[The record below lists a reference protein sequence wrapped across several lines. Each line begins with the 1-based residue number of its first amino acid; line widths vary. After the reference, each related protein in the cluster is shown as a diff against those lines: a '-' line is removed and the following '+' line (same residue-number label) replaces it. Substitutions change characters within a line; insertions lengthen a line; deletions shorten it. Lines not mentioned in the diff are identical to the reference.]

1 MVTRHPHT
9 QARRHGRP
17 HAGGRAPRERGS
29 ADAADRIYGQ
39 HTVAAWIEAQPAR
52 LRTLFFDADGG
63 DPVRRIVARA
73 RAAGVAVQALP
84 GDAIAERAGGRRHQG
99 LVADCSPF
107 PYAEVE
113 AVLAPRPRLLVVVD
127 QLHDPHNLGAI
138 LRSAE
143 AVGAGGLIAPKDNC
157 VGVTAVAEA
166 AAAGT
171 SAWLP
176 VARVTNLARALT
188 RLKEA
193 GYWIVGLSA
202 AAGSDIFAFDAPE
215 HVALLVGGEAG
226 LRPLVA
232 RQVDFELAI
241 PMRGHAESLNASVA
255 AAVALYALAR
265 PRAGQS

>member
-1 MVTRHPHT
+1 MTRHPHPK
-9 QARRHGRP
+9 ARRHGRP
-17 HAGGRAPRERGS
+17 HAGGHAPRERRGG
-29 ADAADRIYGQ
+29 DDADRIYGQ
-39 HTVAAWIEAQPAR
+39 HAVAAWIEAKPAR
-52 LRTLFFDADGG
+52 LRTLFFDAEGG
-63 DPVRRIVARA
+63 DAVRRVVARA

-84 GDAIAERAGGRRHQG
+84 GDEVAERAAGRRHQG

-107 PYAEVE
+107 PYAGIED
-113 AVLAPRPRLLVVVD
+113 VLAPRPRLLVVVD
-127 QLHDPHNLGAI
+127 QLQDPHNLGAI

-188 RLKEA
+188 QLKEA

-202 AAGSDIFAFDAPE
+202 AAAQDIFAFDPPE

-232 RQVDFELAI
+232 RQIDFELAI

-255 AAVALYALAR
+255 AAVAMYALGR
-265 PRAGQS
+265 PRPGQS